1 MRRLRQTRLPTRA
14 PHHLSEALASRA
26 RASFTCLHQKDAKGE
41 RTPAEA
47 QLFGRALTNSARRGL
62 THASHAVARTAH
74 PSRLVCMRA
83 VMDWYAHYKLL
94 TFKLTALPGRRPAAS
109 LSDLI

>member
-1 MRRLRQTRLPTRA
+1 MRSLRQTRLPTRT

-47 QLFGRALTNSARRGL
+47 QLFGRALTNSARQGL

-74 PSRLVCMRA
+74 VSRLACARA
-83 VMDWYAHYKLL
+83 Q
-94 TFKLTALPGRRPAAS
+94 
-109 LSDLI
+109 